1 MADRLPRQTFLNL
14 QETFFWMGPTTDDSS
29 RRLPASMYRDR
40 SFDDSGDSD
49 VVTRRFVAVV
59 DDDEW

>member
-1 MADRLPRQTFLNL
+1 
-14 QETFFWMGPTTDDSS
+14 
-29 RRLPASMYRDR
+29 MYRDR

-49 VVTRRFVAVV
+49 VVTGRFVAVV